1 MNNFRE
7 NAEDTQLNDAA
18 EEKAYHEHYDRQIQA
33 LESAPAP
40 AYSTR
45 FIMKVVNNTE
55 HDLDANKNTLGLS
68 ADNLA
73 TLQLPSGGISAY
85 GQDFRYVQN
94 PGARGKK
101 IYHHS
106 IQFGGMTVGA
116 LVEFGL
122 RVKVEFGFLTPT
134 VTPVRTCK
142 VTSIGTTPIHCT
154 ARITRA
160 LNTDPFSFTIEVTL
174 G

>member
-1 MNNFRE
+1 MNNFPE
-7 NAEDTQLNDAA
+7 NPADTKPNDSA

-33 LESAPAP
+33 LESAKAP
-40 AYSTR
+40 AHSTR

-73 TLQLPSGGISAY
+73 TLQLPSGGISVY
-85 GQDFRYVQN
+85 GQDFRYVRN
-94 PGARGKK
+94 PGSRSKD
-101 IYHHS
+101 IYHHC

-116 LVEFGL
+116 FVEFGL
-122 RVKVEFGFLTPT
+122 RVDTSFGLFAPT
-134 VTPVRTCK
+134 VTPVRICK
-142 VTSIGTTPIHCT
+142 IMSIGTTPINCT
-154 ARITRA
+154 AHITRA
-160 LNTDPFSFTIEVTL
+160 LSTDPYSFTMEVTL

>member
-1 MNNFRE
+1 MNNFP
-7 NAEDTQLNDAA
+7 EDPADTKPNDSA

-33 LESAPAP
+33 LESAKAP
-40 AYSTR
+40 AHSTR

-73 TLQLPSGGISAY
+73 TLQLPSGGISVY
-85 GQDFRYVQN
+85 GQDFRYVRN
-94 PGARGKK
+94 PGSRSKD

-106 IQFGGMTVGA
+106 IQFGEMDVGVF
-116 LVEFGL
+116 VEFGL
-122 RVKVEFGFLTPT
+122 RVETSFGLFAPT
-134 VTPVRTCK
+134 VTPVRICK
-142 VTSIGTTPIHCT
+142 VTTIGTLPINCT

-160 LNTDPFSFTIEVTL
+160 LSTDPYSFTMEVTL